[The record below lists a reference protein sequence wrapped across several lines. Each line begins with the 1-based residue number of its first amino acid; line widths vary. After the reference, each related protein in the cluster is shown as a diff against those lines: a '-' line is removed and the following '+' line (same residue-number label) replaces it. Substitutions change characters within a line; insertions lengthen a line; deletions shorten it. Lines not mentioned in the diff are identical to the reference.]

1 MNRRVRP
8 LPRLACALV
17 GAALI
22 AAAAPAAAQR
32 KAQSDFQS
40 YERCITLARAR
51 PDQGFAQALQWRNR
65 GGGVPAEHCEGVA
78 LFHLGQYDEAAK
90 RFHEV
95 AEATSQDTPALRA
108 DAYEQ
113 AGQAWLMANEPQQAR
128 AEFDAALKLA
138 PKNVELLLGHAQAN
152 GVAQDFWDAIDDL
165 NAVLEIDPKR
175 ADALVLR
182 ASAYRRVEGYDLALE
197 DASRAIELAPNLAD
211 AYLERGD
218 VLAVKG
224 DPAGARRDWL
234 KVIEIAPDTLVA
246 EQAKGNL
253 AKLDAIVK
261 GAAKP
266 DVQTT
271 GSPRAPKP

>member
-1 MNRRVRP
+1 MNRRFRP
-8 LPRLACALV
+8 LPHLACALI

-22 AAAAPAAAQR
+22 VAAAPAAAQR
-32 KAQSDFQS
+32 KAQPDFQS

-51 PDQGFAQALQWRNR
+51 PDQGFAQAMQWRNR
-65 GGGVPAEHCEGVA
+65 GGGAPAEHCEGVA

-90 RFHEV
+90 RFHDV

-152 GVAQDFWDAIDDL
+152 GIAHDFWDAIDDL

-182 ASAYRRVEGYDLALE
+182 ASAYRRVEGYDLALD
-197 DASRAIELAPNLAD
+197 DANRAIELAPDFAD

-224 DPAGARRDWL
+224 DPVGARQNWL
-234 KVIEIAPDTLVA
+234 TAIRLAPNTPVA
-246 EQAKGNL
+246 DQAKGNI
-253 AKLDAIVK
+253 AKLDAIEQ
-261 GAAKP
+261 GAARP
-266 DVQTT
+266 DGKTT
-271 GSPRAPKP
+271 GSPRVSKP